1 MKNEIKDLNDTYSE
15 PKMTGPF
22 KIHDSVRGLREGTIQ
37 SSFAVTQLRE
47 FVKQIFSII
56 REVELTVLDQN
67 IDKKNLPLASDE
79 SKVKEDP
86 RILLALQVRDRVC
99 RILDLKQIEFLKIAS
114 PSEKEIYEE
123 VRYIY
128 AALADEIFLS
138 EPWSG
143 QQEFINYLIEE
154 KVFLTSEAGEKIFD
168 RIEEVLSSKPEQM
181 IELAELYLQIL
192 MIGFEGQYR
201 GRDSENKIEEYIRLL
216 YVYINRKEPGLG
228 NKKSE
233 INGEQKIDRVHY
245 ERILSNLKPV
255 KFFRI
260 NRPVFVSLVA
270 IVIFLIVSQ
279 IIYVVMTKPLR
290 DVLNS
295 QKTVML
301 EKSKYQ
307 QLANLISIKNN
318 KRKVKEL

>member
-1 MKNEIKDLNDTYSE
+1 MKDLNDTYSE

-22 KIHDSVRGLREGTIQ
+22 TIHESVKSLREDTSQ

-56 REVELTVLDQN
+56 SEIELSIHDN
-67 IDKKNLPLASDE
+67 NFNKKNVPSESDE
-79 SKVKEDP
+79 SKVEENP
-86 RILLALQVRDRVC
+86 QMLLALQVRDRVC
-99 RILDLKQIEFLKIAS
+99 RILELKQIEFLKIAN
-114 PSEKEIYEE
+114 PSEKERYEE
-123 VRYIY
+123 VQYIY

-143 QQEFINYLIEE
+143 QKEFINYLIEE

-168 RIEEVLSSKPEQM
+168 RIDEVLRSKHEQM

-192 MIGFEGQYR
+192 IIGFEGQYR
-201 GRDSENKIEEYIRLL
+201 GRDLENKIEKYIRSL

-233 INGEQKIDRVHY
+233 VNGEQKIDSVHY
-245 ERILSNLKPV
+245 ERILSNFKPV

-260 NRPVFVSLVA
+260 NKPVMISLVVTA
-270 IVIFLIVSQ
+270 LLLIISQ
-279 IIYVVMTKPLR
+279 ITYMVMTKPLR
-290 DVLNS
+290 DILNS
-295 QKTVML
+295 QKTVVL
-301 EKSKYQ
+301 KKSKHQ
-307 QLANLISIKNN
+307 QLANTISIKNT
-318 KRKVKEL
+318 KRKLKEL

>member
-1 MKNEIKDLNDTYSE
+1 MKDLNDTYSE

-22 KIHDSVRGLREGTIQ
+22 TIHDSVKSLREDISQ

-56 REVELTVLDQN
+56 SEIELSIHDNN
-67 IDKKNLPLASDE
+67 INKKNIPLESDE
-79 SKVKEDP
+79 SKVEENP
-86 RILLALQVRDRVC
+86 QMLLALQVRDRVC
-99 RILDLKQIEFLKIAS
+99 RILELKQIEFLKIAS
-114 PSEKEIYEE
+114 PSEKERYEE

-168 RIEEVLSSKPEQM
+168 RIDEVLRSKPEQM

-192 MIGFEGQYR
+192 IIGFEGQYR
-201 GRDSENKIEEYIRLL
+201 GRDSENKIEEYIRSL

-233 INGEQKIDRVHY
+233 VNGEQKIDRVHY

-260 NRPVFVSLVA
+260 NRAS
-270 IVIFLIVSQ
+270 IY
-279 IIYVVMTKPLR
+279 IIGSNCLA
-290 DVLNS
+290 LNYLPDYICS
-295 QKTVML
+295 NDKTTT
-301 EKSKYQ
+301 
-307 QLANLISIKNN
+307 
-318 KRKVKEL
+318 